1 MAIESAD
8 LQAELGQSR
17 PFRSRRQ
24 EAAIALL
31 RTADEVR
38 RRLASAVEPHGVTL
52 QQYNVLRI
60 LRGADPDPL
69 PTLDIRN
76 RMIERMPG
84 ITRFLDQLEGR
95 GLVRRA
101 RSAEDR
107 RVVLCWITPAGLDLL
122 AAMDDEV
129 DRADEASVG
138 RLDEDELTR
147 LIDLLGA
154 VRTTG

>member
-60 LRGADPDPL
+60 LRGAHPDPL

>member
-1 MAIESAD
+1 MKRHLGTI
-8 LQAELGQSR
+8 AEELRQTR
-17 PFRSRRQ
+17 PFATAER
-24 EAAIALL
+24 EVAVTLL
-31 RTADEVR
+31 RTSDVLRHAID
-38 RRLASAVEPHGVTL
+38 HTL
-52 QQYNVLRI
+52 RPWGISSEQYNVLRI
-60 LRGADPDPL
+60 LRGAHPDPL

>member
-60 LRGADPDPL
+60 LRGAHPDPL

-122 AAMDDEV
+122 AAMDDVV